1 MSLTRL
7 FAFSE
12 VYDDINNGIP
22 STATTVGMR
31 KGHGAGLRNV
41 VFEINVAEPFVDW
54 GNDDGT
60 LEGPPSRTG
69 TTSTASVAALLK
81 ERVRWANETLKGN
94 VKAAD
99 AVAKGE
105 CVGVVAAVGPSRHA
119 PRTAWLRAGAR
130 VTVVIVTCLDLI
142 VTGAAVDPSI
152 HDTVVRPRVFVNLR
166 DMCAAMEKKIS
177 YRRVMSYVTVLGS
190 LPKDQR
196 PGTTRIWCRA

>member
-130 VTVVIVTCLDLI
+130 VTVVIVT
-142 VTGAAVDPSI
+142 S
-152 HDTVVRPRVFVNLR
+152 
-166 DMCAAMEKKIS
+166 
-177 YRRVMSYVTVLGS
+177 
-190 LPKDQR
+190 
-196 PGTTRIWCRA
+196 RA